1 MDISSYF
8 SEISDFRVIGR
19 CSHLLS
25 DILGLVLVGIVVD
38 CDDFSEIFDY
48 GNQNIFFL
56 CSDLGFIFANGIPSA
71 DTLERVFKHLKTKD
85 LERCYRSGEP
95 SNLSRGFLFGK

>member
-8 SEISDFRVIGR
+8 SVVKDSRVVGR

-25 DILGLVLVGIVVD
+25 DILGLVLVAILAD

-48 GNQNIFFL
+48 GNQNIDFL
-56 CSDLGFIFANGIPSA
+56 RLYLGFTFTNGIPSA
-71 DTLERVFKHLKTKD
+71 DTLERVFKHLITKE
-85 LERCYRSGEP
+85 LEQCYQT
-95 SNLSRGFLFGK
+95 F